1 MKNIENLKQ
10 EIKKLD
16 KKNKE
21 LFSRFFSIVS
31 ENSKMTIP
39 EPMKEELKGKFNISE
54 LENQK
59 IIRIDNLLTKEVA
72 LYNPLRSRRPKAKK
86 KQDFNFNK
94 KDPFCTPEKSTPID
108 DVGRIK
114 GKHTITCA
122 NLSKFEKYHSVII
135 FRKHNPFNIKYKEMS
150 EAFDI
155 SMQWFDKTKNINK
168 KAIYPL
174 LLWNYLWKSGASI
187 IHPHLQVVASEKQF
201 PKQKAF
207 FNLISRYR
215 KKYKR
220 EYIEDL
226 FKVHKNVGL
235 GISYKK
241 IEIFPYLTP
250 IKEKEIFI
258 IGKYG
263 ENFKKAIYKSIKAFK
278 KMDVESFNLGL
289 IIPPLNS
296 FNKKQNK
303 IIARI
308 VDRGNLDEL
317 TTDLGGM
324 ELYSGAKVI
333 SSDPY
338 QVFKVLKNHLYK

>member
-16 KKNKE
+16 KNKKN
-21 LFSRFFSIVS
+21 LFSKFFSINVK
-31 ENSKMTIP
+31 NSKMTIP
-39 EPMKEELKGKFNISE
+39 EPMKKELKGKFNISE
-54 LENQK
+54 LEHQR
-59 IIRIDNLLTKEVA
+59 IVRIDNLLTDESA
-72 LYNPLRSRRPKAKK
+72 LYNPLRNKRPKAKK

-94 KDPFCTPEKSTPID
+94 KDAFCTPEKSTPID
-108 DVGRIK
+108 EVGRIK
-114 GKHTITCA
+114 GKYTITCA

-135 FRKHNPFNIKYKEMS
+135 FKKHNPFDIKYKEMS
-150 EAFDI
+150 EAFDTALE
-155 SMQWFDKTKNINK
+155 WFDKIKNINQ

-187 IHPHLQVVASEKQF
+187 IHPHLQVVVSEKQF
-201 PKQKAF
+201 PKQKTF
-207 FNLISRYR
+207 FKLVSKYR

-220 EYIEDL
+220 DYIEDL
-226 FKVHKNVGL
+226 FKVHKNIGL
-235 GISYKK
+235 GITYKK
-241 IEIFPYLTP
+241 IKIFPYLTP

-263 ENFKKAIYKSIKAFK
+263 KDFKKAIYKVIRTFK
-278 KMDVESFNLGL
+278 KIGVESFNLGL
-289 IIPPLNS
+289 IMPPLNS

-324 ELYSGAKVI
+324 ELYSEAKVI

-338 QVFKVLKNHLYK
+338 QLSKELKKSLK